1 MKSPS
6 FAPPDYDT
14 PHATALRLWVILNRA
29 TESIRT
35 HARADIARH
44 NLSEGEF
51 AILETLYH
59 KGRLTLGD
67 VQRKVLV
74 TSGGTTFL
82 IDKLQK
88 RGLVRRLPCEHD
100 RRSTWAELT
109 PEGTKLV
116 AKIFPAHAEVI
127 RRALSGLGLADQRKV
142 AALLKTLGTEAAALE
157 PVER

>member
-1 MKSPS
+1 MKSPA
-6 FAPPDYDT
+6 FVPPEYDAPES
-14 PHATALRLWVILNRA
+14 TALHLWVILNRA
-29 TESIRT
+29 TESIRA
-35 HARADIARH
+35 HARKDIARH
-44 NLSEGEF
+44 DLSEGEF

-59 KGRLTLGD
+59 KGSLTLGD
-67 VQRKVLV
+67 VQKKVLV

-82 IDKLQK
+82 VDKLQK
-88 RGLVRRLPCEHD
+88 RGLVRRSPCETD
-100 RRSTWAELT
+100 RRMTWAELT